1 MAPNCYT
8 ATKCS
13 GLAVG
18 IHEQKSQLVS
28 ASSARAVAVVRPLL
42 PSTETVRTRRRPPRT
57 LIAICARGWSRKS
70 SLAVRSSVCSED
82 AMLFDLLRVPWQVP
96 RAPRAGIAVAPART
110 RILISSGRVRPGRSH
125 KRGSLL
131 GPRLSEV
138 TSEVILAHVV
148 RHGDGHLT
156 EGSSPGGAHVRV
168 EDNGGRAWTRVER
181 VYPTC
186 PRMCT
191 RMCTRMLSY

>member
-1 MAPNCYT
+1 MLWLGSWYSRAEV
-8 ATKCS
+8 AA
-13 GLAVG
+13 GL
-18 IHEQKSQLVS
+18 SQLCS
-28 ASSARAVAVVRPLL
+28 CGSGRPPVCGQCPALL
-42 PSTETVRTRRRPPRT
+42 PSTEWARTRRRPPRT
-57 LIAICARGWSRKS
+57 LIAICAHGWSRKS
-70 SLAVRSSVCSED
+70 SLVVRSSVCSED
-82 AMLFDLLRVPWQVP
+82 ALLFDLLRVPWQVP

-138 TSEVILAHVV
+138 TSEEILAHVV

-168 EDNGGRAWTRVER
+168 EGKRG
-181 VYPTC
+181 
-186 PRMCT
+186 PR
-191 RMCTRMLSY
+191 LDAS